1 MKHLILSSL
10 AFGLLFCACQSNKKT
25 ETQPKLTNDS
35 ANKKIELVSTEDS
48 HVAAED
54 VKEVSLMK
62 KGDCYACH
70 TNDAKL
76 IGPSF
81 KEIAQRYPAKNK
93 NIETL
98 VDKIING
105 GSGVW
110 GQVPMQ
116 AHSTMSK
123 SDATE
128 IVNYILS
135 LK

>member
-1 MKHLILSSL
+1 
-10 AFGLLFCACQSNKKT
+10 
-25 ETQPKLTNDS
+25 
-35 ANKKIELVSTEDS
+35 
-48 HVAAED
+48 
-54 VKEVSLMK
+54 MK
-62 KGDCYACH
+62 KSDCYACH

-81 KEIAQRYPAKNK
+81 KEVAQRYPAKNK